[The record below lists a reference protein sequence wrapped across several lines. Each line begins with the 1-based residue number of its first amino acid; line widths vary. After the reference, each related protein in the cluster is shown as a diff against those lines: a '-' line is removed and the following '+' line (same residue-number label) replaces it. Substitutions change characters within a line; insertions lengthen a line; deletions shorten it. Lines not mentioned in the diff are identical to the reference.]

1 MVSTRPPAVAGQ
13 FYSGSRESLK
23 KEVAS
28 LVDEKADKVSAIG
41 VLSPHA
47 GYMYSGSVAGSV
59 FSSIEPS
66 GVYVILGPNHTG
78 LGAQFALSKSA
89 VWSTPLDEA
98 LIDCELG
105 SAIKNNTRYITDD
118 DIAHQFEHSI
128 EVQLPFLQCMVRD
141 FKFVPIA
148 VSGASLEVYREIG
161 RAIAKAIRDLRLLK
175 KTVIV
180 ASSDMTHYESR
191 SQAVKKDKMAI
202 EAILKLDEEELI
214 KRISSYDIS
223 MCGYAPAAIMIS
235 AVKDLGAK
243 NARLVKYATSG
254 DVTGDDSSVVGYAG
268 IVVGRGNV

>member
-1 MVSTRPPAVAGQ
+1 MASTRPPARAGQ
-13 FYSGSRESLK
+13 FYKGSRESLQ

-28 LVDEKADKVSAIG
+28 FVDEKAAKIPAIG

-47 GYMYSGSVAGSV
+47 GYMYSGAVAGSV

-78 LGAQFALSKSA
+78 LGLEFALSKSSS
-89 VWSTPLDEA
+89 WSTPLGEVP
-98 LIDCELG
+98 IDRELA
-105 SAIKNNTRYITDD
+105 SAIKNNTGYITDD
-118 DIAHQFEHSI
+118 DTAHQFEHSI
-128 EVQLPFLQCMVRD
+128 EVQLPFLQYTVRD
-141 FKFVPIA
+141 FKFVPIV
-148 VSGASLEVYREIG
+148 VSASTLEACGKVG
-161 RAIAKAIRDLRLLK
+161 RAIAKAIKDLRLLK
-175 KTVIV
+175 KAVII

-202 EAILKLDEEELI
+202 EAILKLDEEELA

-223 MCGYAPAAIMIS
+223 MCGYAPAVIMIS
-235 AVKDLGAK
+235 AAKELGAK

-268 IVVGRGNV
+268 IVVY